1 MAILNKKTKKEYFK
15 RPCKKCSKIFTPT
28 GKYQKLCP
36 DCNNSSSKE
45 RLKFQYFKSKEE
57 LDIIRHNTTL
67 AKWKILSSAYK
78 LGKKIWGARFT
89 KQRLAF
95 DMDVP
100 QTTVLRCLALNRANK
115 KSLRLLKANKISA
128 FKLAMICQLKSIT
141 YHDEIVDLVIKDN
154 LSTYKIKSLKINKLS
169 DINKER
175 HRLAVEIGYSRQS
188 SAAENFQRWINR
200 GKLFLILKE
209 KALSKTKY
217 IEIKKELKDLNKRI
231 NLYLR

>member
-1 MAILNKKTKKEYFK
+1 MFI
-15 RPCKKCSKIFTPT
+15 PT
-28 GKYQKLCP
+28 GKYQKICDNCSIKP
-36 DCNNSSSKE
+36 GSQIK
-45 RLKFQYFKSKEE
+45 LKVQYFKSKEE

-67 AKWKILSSAYK
+67 VKWKILSNAYK
-78 LGKKIWGARFT
+78 IGKKIWKTKFT
-89 KQRLAF
+89 KQRLAY
-95 DMDVP
+95 DMDISM
-100 QTTVLRCLALNRANK
+100 TTVLRCLALDRANK

-141 YHDEIVDLVIKDN
+141 YQDEIVDLVIKDN
-154 LSTYKIKSLKINKLS
+154 LSTYKIKSLKIDKLS

-217 IEIKKELKDLNKRI
+217 IEIKEELKDLNRRI
-231 NLYLR
+231 ELYLG